1 MEELSQEQ
9 RYAYDRFVRGNN
21 LFISG
26 PGGSGKSHLVKYLVN
41 HLYDQG
47 KIHQVTSTTGCSS
60 ILLSNSI
67 RMGGRP
73 ITVKTIHSWSGI
85 RLGKGPKADIVKG
98 VLKNR
103 RITKEWRRIKTLII
117 DEVSMLSYKLFD
129 TLHTLA
135 QTIRNNTLPFGG
147 IQLVCIGDF
156 YQLPPIGDY
165 GDPESAAFCFQ
176 APCWREVFTLDNH
189 IELTTIFRQRDPLY
203 RKILNEVR
211 TGTLTEEST
220 QALQQRVGVP
230 YDPQNHGGLMNPM
243 KIFPTKNQVNLVN
256 NHQYDKIPN
265 PEYIY
270 KVTVRT
276 NMKRYIETG
285 ELIDEEVLE
294 KCQQMTPMEID
305 YECRAMTTNM
315 TPETE
320 IRLKRGVPVMCL
332 VNLDVESGLANG
344 SMGVVED
351 FVHIDGTSSFDDDTM
366 IPLVRFANGLVK
378 PLGKY
383 PWQSSEY
390 PTVCVAQ
397 VPLCLAYANSIHKMQ
412 GTTMDVCEMNL
423 GGSVFAEH
431 QTYVALSR
439 VRSLE
444 GVYLSAFH
452 PQRIRVNPQVVQFYR
467 QFRPAEPPTP
477 EPTPEPSSPTPTSEP
492 TSEPGDHTCPICIDT
507 LDKPH
512 ITECQHTY
520 CLECITRLITST
532 HTKMVACPLCRQ
544 VVSLRTIKSVEPTP
558 KKRTFRPNFTTTTS
572 RPTPLASIF
581 VVKKT

>member
-1 MEELSQEQ
+1 
-9 RYAYDRFVRGNN
+9 
-21 LFISG
+21 
-26 PGGSGKSHLVKYLVN
+26 
-41 HLYDQG
+41 
-47 KIHQVTSTTGCSS
+47 
-60 ILLSNSI
+60 
-67 RMGGRP
+67 
-73 ITVKTIHSWSGI
+73 
-85 RLGKGPKADIVKG
+85 
-98 VLKNR
+98 
-103 RITKEWRRIKTLII
+103 
-117 DEVSMLSYKLFD
+117 
-129 TLHTLA
+129 
-135 QTIRNNTLPFGG
+135 
-147 IQLVCIGDF
+147 
-156 YQLPPIGDY
+156 
-165 GDPESAAFCFQ
+165 
-176 APCWREVFTLDNH
+176 
-189 IELTTIFRQRDPLY
+189 
-203 RKILNEVR
+203 
-211 TGTLTEEST
+211 
-220 QALQQRVGVP
+220 
-230 YDPQNHGGLMNPM
+230 
-243 KIFPTKNQVNLVN
+243 
-256 NHQYDKIPN
+256 
-265 PEYIY
+265 
-270 KVTVRT
+270 
-276 NMKRYIETG
+276 
-285 ELIDEEVLE
+285 
-294 KCQQMTPMEID
+294 
-305 YECRAMTTNM
+305 MTTNM

-344 SMGVVED
+344 SMGVIED
-351 FVHIDGTSSFDDDTM
+351 FVRIDGTSSFDDDTM

-467 QFRPAEPPTP
+467 QFRPAEPP
-477 EPTPEPSSPTPTSEP
+477 EPSSTSPSPEPSSTTPTPNPDE
-492 TSEPGDHTCPICIDT
+492 HLCPICIDS

-512 ITECQHTY
+512 ITECRHTY

-558 KKRTFRPNFTTTTS
+558 KKRVFRPTFTTTTATTTTTT

-581 VVKKT
+581 TVKKT

>member
-1 MEELSQEQ
+1 
-9 RYAYDRFVRGNN
+9 
-21 LFISG
+21 
-26 PGGSGKSHLVKYLVN
+26 
-41 HLYDQG
+41 
-47 KIHQVTSTTGCSS
+47 
-60 ILLSNSI
+60 
-67 RMGGRP
+67 
-73 ITVKTIHSWSGI
+73 
-85 RLGKGPKADIVKG
+85 
-98 VLKNR
+98 
-103 RITKEWRRIKTLII
+103 
-117 DEVSMLSYKLFD
+117 
-129 TLHTLA
+129 
-135 QTIRNNTLPFGG
+135 
-147 IQLVCIGDF
+147 
-156 YQLPPIGDY
+156 
-165 GDPESAAFCFQ
+165 
-176 APCWREVFTLDNH
+176 
-189 IELTTIFRQRDPLY
+189 
-203 RKILNEVR
+203 
-211 TGTLTEEST
+211 
-220 QALQQRVGVP
+220 
-230 YDPQNHGGLMNPM
+230 
-243 KIFPTKNQVNLVN
+243 
-256 NHQYDKIPN
+256 
-265 PEYIY
+265 
-270 KVTVRT
+270 
-276 NMKRYIETG
+276 
-285 ELIDEEVLE
+285 
-294 KCQQMTPMEID
+294 
-305 YECRAMTTNM
+305 
-315 TPETE
+315 
-320 IRLKRGVPVMCL
+320 
-332 VNLDVESGLANG
+332 
-344 SMGVVED
+344 MGVVED

-477 EPTPEPSSPTPTSEP
+477 EPSSPTPTSDP
-492 TSEPGDHTCPICIDT
+492 THEPGDHTCPICIDT